1 MLEQIKKYYT
11 FADRTNPLT
20 KIFIGIL
27 LFMLVVLMHNPNQ
40 LFYLALSMMIIL
52 IGLSGIRL
60 RYLSVV
66 LVLFLIFGLFSA
78 MYMIFYG
85 TGTTTLFRFGLI
97 HITEES
103 LVRGIHIMMRGLTL
117 SFFGALV
124 IFTTK
129 LTDVF
134 YSLMIQLKLKPK
146 FAYSFMAAIRMV
158 PIIAGEYLMLR
169 QARKVRKPLI
179 HKKHISGLKGFIR
192 TVITLLSQ
200 SIRRAYRL
208 GVAMEA
214 KQFDDGPRSYYYQTS
229 FSKYDALFAL
239 MIIVIAFVSFF
250 LGTELSLINVTDA
263 R

>member
-66 LVLFLIFGLFSA
+66 LVLFLLFGLFSA

-179 HKKHISGLKGFIR
+179 HKKHISGLKGFIG

-214 KQFDDGPRSYYYQTS
+214 KQFDDGPRSYYYQTR
-229 FSKYDALFAL
+229 FSKYDALFVL